1 MLGKHV
7 RYIGTVILFLV
18 MASLACNFNLGET
31 KLESVKM
38 ARDEQGKNP
47 TSAFASEDDFFV
59 VFDLKNA
66 PNDTQIRTVWYAV
79 DVEGIEPNTKL
90 GEQEIETGSGASYF
104 SLANAQRNTLWG
116 LGKYRAE
123 VYVDGDKTET
133 LDFIVNVQLKEA
145 YLSTDEGGS
154 ERNAVFPPDATIYA
168 NIEVKDAPENEA
180 NLSITWY
187 QNETVLSS
195 EEVLAGTGGSVSFS
209 FDHEDLFDLGD
220 YHVDIAIDNEVQ
232 DTLTFSITV
241 QILNQYLA
249 KQPEDETEADTFY
262 LGETPYVILDVAPSP
277 ENDVTAEAVWYVAGE
292 DGRIEAGTTQV
303 AVGTGG
309 LVTIEPPTDLK
320 FVEGRYIVEVFEG
333 QARLASLRFSFE
345 QMPESP
351 FAGG

>member
-1 MLGKHV
+1 MPSKHV
-7 RYIGTVILFLV
+7 RYIGTVIFFLV
-18 MASLACNFNLGET
+18 IASVACNFNLGET
-31 KLESVKM
+31 KLESVTM

-47 TSAFASEDDFFV
+47 TTTFASDDDFFV

-66 PNDTQIRTVWYAV
+66 PNDTKIRTVWYAV
-79 DVEGIEPNTKL
+79 AVDGLEPNTQL

-123 VYVDGDKTET
+123 VYVDGDKAEI
-133 LDFIVNVQLKEA
+133 LEFIVNVQLDEA
-145 YLSTDEGGS
+145 YLSTDEGGA

-168 NIEVKDAPENEA
+168 NVEVKDAPENEA
-180 NLSITWY
+180 TLSITWY
-187 QNETVLSS
+187 RDETVLFT
-195 EEVLAGTGGSVSFS
+195 EEVPAGTGGSLSFS
-209 FDHEDLFDLGD
+209 FDHEGLFDLGS
-220 YHVDIAIDNEVQ
+220 YHVDIAVDDEVQ
-232 DTLTFSITV
+232 DTLSFSITV

-249 KQPEDETEADTFY
+249 KQPESATEADTFY

-277 ENDVTAEAVWYVAGE
+277 ENDVTAEAIWYVAGE
-292 DGRIEAGTTQV
+292 EGRIEAGTTQV
-303 AVGTGG
+303 AIGTGG
-309 LVTIEPPTDLK
+309 LVTLEPPSDLE

-345 QMPESP
+345 PLPDSP